1 MGEFGILH
9 LIIPIVILAFI
20 YAVVKAIK
28 LALRG

>member
-20 YAVVKAIK
+20 YAVVKVVK